1 MQEPGRPDTTHY
13 YSFIATHLANIQNE
27 KEVVDRRYRLESV
40 HQLKTNRAQR
50 MVIFAPMKLNQ
61 ETTQKIA
68 ELAKLEFNEEELA
81 SIQKD
86 LEQMIGFVEKL
97 REVDTTGVEPL
108 THILDEGNKLRED
121 IIQGSADTETALR
134 NAPNREGDF
143 FTVPKVIKK

>member
-1 MQEPGRPDTTHY
+1 
-13 YSFIATHLANIQNE
+13 
-27 KEVVDRRYRLESV
+27 
-40 HQLKTNRAQR
+40 

>member
-1 MQEPGRPDTTHY
+1 
-13 YSFIATHLANIQNE
+13 
-27 KEVVDRRYRLESV
+27 
-40 HQLKTNRAQR
+40 
-50 MVIFAPMKLNQ
+50 MVIFAAMKLNR

-97 REVDTTGVEPL
+97 KEVDTTGVEPL

-121 IIQGSADTETALR
+121 IIQGSVDTETALR